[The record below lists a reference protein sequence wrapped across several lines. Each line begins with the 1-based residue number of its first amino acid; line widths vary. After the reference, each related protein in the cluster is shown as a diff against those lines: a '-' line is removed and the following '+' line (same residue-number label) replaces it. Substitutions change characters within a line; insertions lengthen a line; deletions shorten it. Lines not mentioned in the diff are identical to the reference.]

1 MKNIKKR
8 AIIFII
14 DACGVGSMPDWA
26 EYDEAAPANTLAS
39 TVKHCVE
46 SGRGIKI
53 PNLYSLGIANI
64 TELSS
69 MPALEKTQASFG
81 KMAELN
87 PAKDTIT
94 GHWEM
99 TGVKATN
106 TFPYYPNGFPDDVV
120 TKLKAAWDVEDI
132 LLNAP
137 YSGTTALTDFGDK
150 HMETGYP
157 IVYTSADSVLQ
168 LAAHVDKI
176 PLKTQ
181 YKWCEQARE
190 IMRGEHEVARIIARP
205 FTTNPEQSNPDTKY
219 IRLNDKRHDYSVL
232 PHNKTMLETVLE
244 NDGNVI
250 GIGKIQD
257 IFAGQGVPL
266 SIHSKDNL
274 DGLEKITDLLE
285 NNYSKHID
293 SFNDKDKETI
303 FLNLVETDCNFGHRR
318 EPEGF
323 AQALEDIDAA
333 LPRILSA
340 LSENDVLLISADH
353 GCDPCAAGTDHTRE
367 YVPILVFNPEI
378 EAKDLG
384 TRETFADIG
393 ATILNW
399 FELKDSEI
407 MIQGQSLI

>member
-1 MKNIKKR
+1 
-8 AIIFII
+8 
-14 DACGVGSMPDWA
+14 
-26 EYDEAAPANTLAS
+26 
-39 TVKHCVE
+39 
-46 SGRGIKI
+46 
-53 PNLYSLGIANI
+53 
-64 TELSS
+64 
-69 MPALEKTQASFG
+69 
-81 KMAELN
+81 
-87 PAKDTIT
+87 
-94 GHWEM
+94 
-99 TGVKATN
+99 
-106 TFPYYPNGFPDDVV
+106 
-120 TKLKAAWDVEDI
+120 
-132 LLNAP
+132 
-137 YSGTTALTDFGDK
+137 
-150 HMETGYP
+150 METGYP

-318 EPEGF
+318 DPEGF